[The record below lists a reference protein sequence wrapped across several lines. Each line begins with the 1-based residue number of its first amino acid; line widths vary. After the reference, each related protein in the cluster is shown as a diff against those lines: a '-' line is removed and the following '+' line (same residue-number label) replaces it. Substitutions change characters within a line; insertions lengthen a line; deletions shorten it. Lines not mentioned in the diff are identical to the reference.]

1 MSRKVIAYE
10 DDPELRRLLETVFS
24 ALQPEYQ
31 LLATFP
37 NPLRVLAEVNEYKP
51 DVVLMDLQMLDVD
64 DGLLALYK
72 IKQTVPEVK
81 VLVLTMFDTDQ
92 KIFNALCLE
101 ADGYMLK
108 TEFSST
114 QQLPHQAMRK
124 SLATIFE
131 GGAYLTPSV
140 ARQIMKLFTD
150 HSLSERMNRVKE
162 RFQLIFQKEKDRK
175 KYREAGLTPMQTA
188 VLGKIIDGK
197 STAQAAHELDIK
209 EATVYTHIKAI
220 YSILGVHSRAMLIR
234 KTMQQRGHI

>member
-1 MSRKVIAYE
+1 
-10 DDPELRRLLETVFS
+10 
-24 ALQPEYQ
+24 
-31 LLATFP
+31 
-37 NPLRVLAEVNEYKP
+37 
-51 DVVLMDLQMLDVD
+51 
-64 DGLLALYK
+64 
-72 IKQTVPEVK
+72 
-81 VLVLTMFDTDQ
+81 
-92 KIFNALCLE
+92 
-101 ADGYMLK
+101 
-108 TEFSST
+108 
-114 QQLPHQAMRK
+114 MRK

-150 HSLSERMNRVKE
+150 HSHSERMNRVKE

-220 YSILGVHSRAMLIR
+220 LFHTGCAQPGYVDPE
-234 KTMQQRGHI
+234 TMQQRGHICYFTKIFIFYPILGRFSLLNPHIFIESNTGERKISRVRTSKSLSQVGHTFQSWHNTPFRPA